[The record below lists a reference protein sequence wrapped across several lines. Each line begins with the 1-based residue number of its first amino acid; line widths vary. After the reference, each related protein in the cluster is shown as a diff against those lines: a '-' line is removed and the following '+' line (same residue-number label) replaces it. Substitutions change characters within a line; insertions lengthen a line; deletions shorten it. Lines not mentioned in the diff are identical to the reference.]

1 MNRQVPIADLNPVFK
16 DVESLQ
22 EKIDILQNEAAKILD
37 EVKSFPNISRT
48 ALHSAYENLEDG
60 INLNETIKH
69 LEIRLIKRA
78 LELSGG
84 RQNRAA
90 KLLRIKHTTLY
101 EKIRRYRIN
110 HKEIFPSKRT
120 LSRP

>member
-1 MNRQVPIADLNPVFK
+1 MNRQAPIADSNPVLK
-16 DVESLQ
+16 DVDSLQ

-37 EVKSFPNISRT
+37 EVRSFPNISKT
-48 ALHSAYENLEDG
+48 ALHSAYEDLESG
-60 INLNETIKH
+60 INLNETIRH
-69 LEIRLIKRA
+69 IEIRLIKRA

-90 KLLRIKHTTLY
+90 SLLRIKHTTLH

-110 HKEIFPSKRT
+110 HKEIFHFKQTQSGP
-120 LSRP
+120 